1 MTAAKQTPKQVLDH
15 MPCPKCGQ
23 PHPRCQAHRKS
34 DGQPCTQRAMH
45 GQAVC
50 KVHGGMAKQ
59 NRAAAARRLAE
70 AQASTAVRTLG
81 LRVDVSP
88 AEALLDEVQWTAGHV
103 LWLRGKVQELGDEL
117 DFIESNLDGSDA
129 RGVSVH
135 PAPARHELVWG
146 RKQSTHKGSGQWPGT
161 DKVDA
166 AAPSVWY
173 VLYTQERAH
182 LVTVC
187 TAALKAGVEE
197 RRVQLAE
204 KQGELVAQ
212 VIRGV
217 LDDLGLTPE
226 QEERVGLVVPARL
239 RLLAGGAL

>member
-15 MPCPKCGQ
+15 MPCPQCGQ
-23 PHPRCQAHRKS
+23 PHPRCGAHRKS
-34 DGQPCTQRAMH
+34 DGLPCTQRAMH
-45 GQAVC
+45 GQGVC

-59 NRAAAARRLAE
+59 NRAAAARRLA
-70 AQASTAVRTLG
+70 AAAATSAVRTLG

-103 LWLRGKVQELGDEL
+103 LWLRGKVEEL
-117 DFIESNLDGSDA
+117 DSAS
-129 RGVSVH
+129 
-135 PAPARHELVWG
+135 LVWG
-146 RKQSTHKGSGQWPGT
+146 TTRTETELSSALLIGFSKG
-161 DKVDA
+161 KVKDVSSA
-166 AAPSVWY
+166 PSNKVIQTAAPSVWY

-217 LDDLGLTPE
+217 LDDLALTPE
-226 QEERVGLVVPARL
+226 QEERVALVVPARL
-239 RLLAGGAL
+239 RLLAGGAA

>member
-1 MTAAKQTPKQVLDH
+1 MTAAKQTPKQVLHH

-34 DGQPCTQRAMH
+34 DGLPCTQRAMH

-103 LWLRGKVQELGDEL
+103 LWLRGKVQELDGDMIVSGE
-117 DFIESNLDGSDA
+117 DDQA
-129 RGVSVH
+129 RRD
-135 PAPARHELVWG
+135 PLVWG
-146 RKQSTHKGSGQWPGT
+146 TTEVRDTQGGEYPGT
-161 DKVDA
+161 TTVAK

-187 TAALKAGVEE
+187 SAALKAGVEE

-239 RLLAGGAL
+239 RLLAGGVL

>member
-23 PHPRCQAHRKS
+23 PHPRCSAHRKS
-34 DGQPCTQRAMH
+34 DGLPCTQRAMH

-59 NRAAAARRLAE
+59 NRAAAARRMA
-70 AQASTAVRTLG
+70 AAAATSAVRTLG

-103 LWLRGKVQELGDEL
+103 LWLRGKVEEL
-117 DFIESNLDGSDA
+117 DSAS
-129 RGVSVH
+129 
-135 PAPARHELVWG
+135 LVWG
-146 RKQSTHKGSGQWPGT
+146 TTRTETELSSALLIGVSKGKVSGVSSAPSN
-161 DKVDA
+161 KVIQT

-226 QEERVGLVVPARL
+226 QEERVALVVPARL
-239 RLLAGGAL
+239 RLLAGGAASGP